1 MTARRRHRPGYTLME
16 LLAVIAILTALGGV
30 LVPTLSGLGGDTKV
44 KAGADAVRARMSEAR
59 AAAIEQGRAY
69 RVAVSQDGTKLRV
82 APDELE
88 FAGFEPLD
96 GEGAGPVIA
105 EDELP
110 TPVTAVPV
118 LDEGAQA
125 VVDEAGW
132 IRVVTFLPD
141 GTCREASA
149 AVEVKE
155 PGVHSMLVRVRGLT
169 GSATVTSVPAGETL
183 P

>member
-1 MTARRRHRPGYTLME
+1 MTARRQRRSGYTLME
-16 LLAVIAILTALGGV
+16 LLAVIAILIALGGI

-44 KAGADAVRARMSEAR
+44 KAGADAVCARLAEAR

-69 RVAVSQDGTKLRV
+69 RVAVSEDGTRLRV

-88 FAGFEPLD
+88 FAGFEPAEV
-96 GEGAGPVIA
+96 EGAGPVIV
-105 EDELP
+105 EDDLP

-118 LDEGAQA
+118 LDEGAQV

-141 GTCREASA
+141 GTCREATA

-169 GSATVTSVPAGETL
+169 GATTCTSVPAGEML